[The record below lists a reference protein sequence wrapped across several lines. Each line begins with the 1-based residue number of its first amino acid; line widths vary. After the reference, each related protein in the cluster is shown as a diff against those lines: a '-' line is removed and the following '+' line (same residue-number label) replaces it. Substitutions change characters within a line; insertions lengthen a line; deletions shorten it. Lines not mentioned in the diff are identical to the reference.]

1 MVSFDRNIYGTG
13 VRVRACMCFVVTLST
28 TCNEAKSLK
37 AELMQQVPLIRFQQ
51 SPFTYHAIYLF
62 DNVDALRLP
71 SYNAA
76 IHCFESTST
85 RINLNIKSNYREPT
99 VRSLPNGTVSDLD
112 SPHTLVYIGYTATL
126 GSRVSRIISKYRSLP
141 NGLRARLSST
151 RCT

>member
-28 TCNEAKSLK
+28 ACNEAKSLK

-99 VRSLPNGTVSDLD
+99 VRSLPNGVRPRLTSHARLHWIY
-112 SPHTLVYIGYTATL
+112 STATP
-126 GSRVSRIISKYRSLP
+126 GSRVSRIISEYRWT
-141 NGLRARLSST
+141 A
-151 RCT
+151 

>member
-1 MVSFDRNIYGTG
+1 M
-13 VRVRACMCFVVTLST
+13 RVRACMCFVVTLST

-99 VRSLPNGTVSDLD
+99 VRSLPNGVRPRLTS
-112 SPHTLVYIGYTATL
+112 H
-126 GSRVSRIISKYRSLP
+126 
-141 NGLRARLSST
+141 ARLHWIYSYTGVKS
-151 RCT
+151 